1 MTTLL
6 DTETII
12 LTLSAVGAFAS
23 IMALALP
30 FLKRNQ
36 VGPRQKEITERR
48 KELSREQREDL
59 ARKGTRERPQARI
72 TIIKRLLVHF
82 NLSKLA
88 VSPELRR
95 KLLIAGYRQQS
106 AVLIFVFLRFTIA
119 FSLMLLTLLFFLADE
134 NSDLPF
140 LGQAAI
146 IAAGGLFGF
155 WLPAIIIANATQKR
169 QQEMELAFPEALDL
183 LVICVQAGLSIDAAF
198 SRVSEEISSISTA
211 LSLEIS
217 LTAAELTFLGDR
229 PKAYDN
235 FYERTGL
242 ESVRSLT
249 TALSQSDKYGTPVGS
264 ALLVLSEESRT
275 ARMSKGESKAAALP
289 AQLTVPMI
297 IFFLPPLF
305 LVVIGPAALQISG
318 L

>member
-1 MTTLL
+1 MTTPL

-12 LTLSAVGAFAS
+12 LMLSAVGAFTS

-36 VGPRQKEITERR
+36 IGPRQKEFSERR
-48 KELSREQREDL
+48 KELNREQREDL
-59 ARKGTRERPQARI
+59 AQKSTRERPQASI
-72 TIIKRLLVHF
+72 TMIKKLLVHF
-82 NLSKLA
+82 NLSTLA

-95 KLLIAGYRQQS
+95 KLLTAGYRHQS
-106 AVLIFVFLRFTIA
+106 AALIFVFLRFATA
-119 FSLMLLTLLFFLADE
+119 FSLLLLTLLFFLADE

-140 LGQAAI
+140 LGQALI

-155 WLPAIIIANATQKR
+155 WLPAIIIKNATQKR
-169 QQEMELAFPEALDL
+169 QEDMELAFPEALDL
-183 LVICVQAGLSIDAAF
+183 LVICVQAGLSIDSAF
-198 SRVSEEISSISTA
+198 ARVTEEISSMSTA
-211 LSLEIS
+211 LSQEIS

-242 ESVRSLT
+242 EGVRSLAS
-249 TALSQSDKYGTPVGS
+249 ALSQADKYGTPVGT
-264 ALLVLSEESRT
+264 ALLVLSEESRNV
-275 ARMSKGESKAAALP
+275 RMSKGESKAAALP

-305 LVVIGPAALQISG
+305 LIVIGPAILQISG
-318 L
+318 Q

>member
-36 VGPRQKEITERR
+36 VGPRQKEIIERR

-134 NSDLPF
+134 NSDFPF
-140 LGQAAI
+140 LGQALI

-155 WLPAIIIANATQKR
+155 WLPAIIIKNATQKR
-169 QQEMELAFPEALDL
+169 QEDMELAFPEALDL

>member
-1 MTTLL
+1 M
-6 DTETII
+6 
-12 LTLSAVGAFAS
+12 
-23 IMALALP
+23 
-30 FLKRNQ
+30 
-36 VGPRQKEITERR
+36 
-48 KELSREQREDL
+48 
-59 ARKGTRERPQARI
+59 
-72 TIIKRLLVHF
+72 IKQLLVHF
-82 NLSKLA
+82 NLSELA
-88 VSPELRR
+88 ASPELRR

-106 AVLIFVFLRFTIA
+106 AVLMFVFLRFAIA
-119 FSLMLLTLLFFLADE
+119 LSLLLLTLFFFLADE

-140 LGQAAI
+140 LGKAVI

-155 WLPAIIIANATQKR
+155 WLPAIIIKNVTQKR
-169 QQEMELAFPEALDL
+169 QQDMELAFPDALDL

-198 SRVSEEISSISTA
+198 SRVTEEISSMSTE

-229 PKAYDN
+229 PKAYEN

-242 ESVRSLT
+242 EGVRSLSS
-249 TALSQSDKYGTPVGS
+249 ALSQADKYGTPIGN
-264 ALLVLSEESRT
+264 ALLVLSEESRN

-305 LVVIGPAALQISG
+305 LVVIGPAILQISG

>member
-30 FLKRNQ
+30 FLKRTQ

-59 ARKGTRERPQARI
+59 ARKGTRERPRARI
-72 TIIKRLLVHF
+72 TMIKRLLVHF

-146 IAAGGLFGF
+146 MAAGGLFGF

-235 FYERTGL
+235 FYERTEL